1 MTFAFNNR
9 IAMDGI
15 EALERA
21 YKSDGAYLL
30 SVCRRYVS
38 DAATAQDMFQDG
50 FVSAYTNWNKFTD
63 RGPGSLKAW
72 LARIMANT
80 CLMYL
85 RKKDPVREADD
96 ITQVGFKTMS
106 DENLAESIAGVRDED
121 LYNMILSLPDNERTV
136 LNMFVFEGFSHK
148 EIASMLGIKESASA
162 MRFYRA
168 KAHLAE
174 MIEKYEKR

>member
-1 MTFAFNNR
+1 
-9 IAMDGI
+9 MDGI
-15 EALERA
+15 EALEKA
-21 YKSDGAYLL
+21 YKKDGAYLL
-30 SVCRRYVS
+30 SVCRRYVR
-38 DAATAQDMFQDG
+38 DADTARDMFQDG
-50 FVSAYTNWNKFTD
+50 FVSAYTNWSKFTD

-85 RKKDPVREADD
+85 RKRDPVREAEEIDTVPLKAVSDD
-96 ITQVGFKTMS
+96 S
-106 DENLAESIAGVRDED
+106 LAGSIAGIRDED
-121 LYNMILSLPDNERTV
+121 LYNMILDLPDVERTV

-148 EIASMLGIKESASA
+148 DIAHLLGIKESASA

>member
-1 MTFAFNNR
+1 
-9 IAMDGI
+9 MDGI
-15 EALERA
+15 EALEKA
-21 YKSDGAYLL
+21 YKKDGAYLL
-30 SVCRRYVS
+30 SVCRRYVR
-38 DAATAQDMFQDG
+38 DADTARDMFQDG
-50 FVSAYTNWNKFTD
+50 FVSAFTNWSKFTD

-85 RKKDPVREADD
+85 RKRDPVREADEID
-96 ITQVGFKTMS
+96 TVPLKAVS
-106 DENLAESIAGVRDED
+106 DDSLAGSIAGIKDED
-121 LYNMILSLPDNERTV
+121 LYNMILDLPDVERTV

-148 EIASMLGIKESASA
+148 DIAHLLGIKESASA

>member
-1 MTFAFNNR
+1 
-9 IAMDGI
+9 MDGR
-15 EALERA
+15 EALEKA
-21 YKSDGAYLL
+21 YKKDGAYLL
-30 SVCRRYVS
+30 SVCRRYVR
-38 DAATAQDMFQDG
+38 DADTARDMFQDG
-50 FVSAYTNWNKFTD
+50 FVSAYTNWSKFTD

-85 RKKDPVREADD
+85 RKRDPVREADEID
-96 ITQVGFKTMS
+96 TVPLKAVS
-106 DENLAESIAGVRDED
+106 DDSLAGSIAGIKDED
-121 LYNMILSLPDNERTV
+121 LYNMILDLPDLERTV

-148 EIASMLGIKESASA
+148 DIAHLLGIKESASA

>member
-1 MTFAFNNR
+1 
-9 IAMDGI
+9 MDGI
-15 EALERA
+15 EALEKA
-21 YKSDGAYLL
+21 YKKDGAYLL
-30 SVCRRYVS
+30 SVCRRYVR
-38 DAATAQDMFQDG
+38 DADTARDMFQDG
-50 FVSAYTNWNKFTD
+50 FVSAYTNWSKFTD

-85 RKKDPVREADD
+85 RKRDPVREADEID
-96 ITQVGFKTMS
+96 TVPLKAVS
-106 DENLAESIAGVRDED
+106 DDSLAGSIAGIKDED
-121 LYNMILSLPDNERTV
+121 LYNMILDLPDLERTV

-148 EIASMLGIKESASA
+148 DIAHLLGIKESASA

>member
-1 MTFAFNNR
+1 
-9 IAMDGI
+9 MDGI
-15 EALERA
+15 EALEKA
-21 YKSDGAYLL
+21 YRSDGAYLL
-30 SVCRRYVS
+30 SVCRRYVR
-38 DAATAQDMFQDG
+38 DAATAQDLFQDG
-50 FVSAYTNWNKFTD
+50 FVSAYTNWNKFSD

-96 ITQVGFKTMS
+96 VTALPLKAVS
-106 DENLAESIAGVRDED
+106 DDSLAGSIAGIKDQD
-121 LYNMILSLPDNERTV
+121 LYNMILDLPETERTV

-148 EIASMLGIKESASA
+148 EISSLLGIKESASA

>member
-1 MTFAFNNR
+1 
-9 IAMDGI
+9 MDGI
-15 EALERA
+15 EALEKA
-21 YKSDGAYLL
+21 YKKDGAYLL
-30 SVCRRYVS
+30 SVCRRYVR
-38 DAATAQDMFQDG
+38 DADTARDMFQDG
-50 FVSAYTNWNKFTD
+50 FVSAYTNWSKFTD

-80 CLMYL
+80 CLMFL
-85 RKKDPVREADD
+85 RKRDPVREADEID
-96 ITQVGFKTMS
+96 TVPLKAVS
-106 DENLAESIAGVRDED
+106 DDSLAGSIAGIKDED
-121 LYNMILSLPDNERTV
+121 LYNMILDLPDLERTV

-148 EIASMLGIKESASA
+148 DIAHLLGIKESASA

>member
-1 MTFAFNNR
+1 
-9 IAMDGI
+9 MDGI
-15 EALERA
+15 EALEKA
-21 YKSDGAYLL
+21 YKKDGAYLL
-30 SVCRRYVS
+30 SVCRRYVR
-38 DAATAQDMFQDG
+38 DADTARDMFQDG
-50 FVSAYTNWNKFTD
+50 FVSAYTNWSKFTD

-85 RKKDPVREADD
+85 RKRDPVREADEID
-96 ITQVGFKTMS
+96 TVPLKAAS
-106 DENLAESIAGVRDED
+106 DDSLAGSIADIKDED
-121 LYNMILSLPDNERTV
+121 LYNMILDLPDLERTV

-148 EIASMLGIKESASA
+148 DIAHLLGIKESASA

>member
-1 MTFAFNNR
+1 
-9 IAMDGI
+9 MDGI
-15 EALERA
+15 EALEKA
-21 YKSDGAYLL
+21 YKKDGAYLL
-30 SVCRRYVS
+30 SVCRRYVR
-38 DAATAQDMFQDG
+38 DADTARDMFQDG
-50 FVSAYTNWNKFTD
+50 FVSAYTNWSKFTD

-85 RKKDPVREADD
+85 RKRDPVREADEID
-96 ITQVGFKTMS
+96 TVPLKAVS
-106 DENLAESIAGVRDED
+106 DDSLAGSIAGIKDQD
-121 LYNMILSLPDNERTV
+121 LYNMILDLPDVERTV

-148 EIASMLGIKESASA
+148 DIAHLLGIKESASA

>member
-1 MTFAFNNR
+1 LHLIVR

-15 EALERA
+15 ETLEKA

-30 SVCRRYVS
+30 SVCRRYVR
-38 DAATAQDMFQDG
+38 DAATAQDLFQDG
-50 FVSAYTNWNKFTD
+50 FVSAYLNWDKFTD

-72 LARIMANT
+72 LSRIMANT
-80 CLMYL
+80 CLMFL
-85 RKKDPVREADD
+85 RKKDPVREADE
-96 ITQVGFKTMS
+96 ITTVRLNACS
-106 DENLAESIAGVRDED
+106 DESLAEGIARIKDED
-121 LYNMILSLPDNERTV
+121 LYRMVEDLPEQERTV

-148 EIASMLGIKESASA
+148 EIAAALGIKESASA

-174 MIEKYEKR
+174 MIEKYEKQ

>member
-1 MTFAFNNR
+1 
-9 IAMDGI
+9 MDGI
-15 EALERA
+15 EALEKA
-21 YKSDGAYLL
+21 YIKDGAYLL
-30 SVCRRYVS
+30 SVCRRYVR
-38 DAATAQDMFQDG
+38 DADTARDMFQDG
-50 FVSAYTNWNKFTD
+50 FVSAYTNWSKFTD

-85 RKKDPVREADD
+85 RKRDPVREADEID
-96 ITQVGFKTMS
+96 TVPLKAVS
-106 DENLAESIAGVRDED
+106 DDSLAGSIAGIRDED
-121 LYNMILSLPDNERTV
+121 LYNMLLDLPDLERTV

-148 EIASMLGIKESASA
+148 DIAHLLGIKESASA

>member
-1 MTFAFNNR
+1 
-9 IAMDGI
+9 MDGI
-15 EALERA
+15 EALEMA
-21 YKSDGAYLL
+21 YKKDGAYLL
-30 SVCRRYVS
+30 SVCRRYVR
-38 DAATAQDMFQDG
+38 DADTARDMFQDG
-50 FVSAYTNWNKFTD
+50 FVSAYTNWSKFTN

-85 RKKDPVREADD
+85 RKRDPVREADEID
-96 ITQVGFKTMS
+96 TVPLKAVS
-106 DENLAESIAGVRDED
+106 DDSLAGSIAGIRDED
-121 LYNMILSLPDNERTV
+121 LYNMILDLPELERTV

-148 EIASMLGIKESASA
+148 DIAHLLGIKESASA

>member
-1 MTFAFNNR
+1 
-9 IAMDGI
+9 MDGI
-15 EALERA
+15 EALEKA
-21 YKSDGAYLL
+21 YKKDGAYLL
-30 SVCRRYVS
+30 SVCRRYVR
-38 DAATAQDMFQDG
+38 DADTARDMFQDG
-50 FVSAYTNWNKFTD
+50 FVSAYTNWSKFTD

-85 RKKDPVREADD
+85 RKRDPVREADEID
-96 ITQVGFKTMS
+96 TVPLKAVS
-106 DENLAESIAGVRDED
+106 DDSLAGSIAGIKDED
-121 LYNMILSLPDNERTV
+121 LYNMILNLPDVERTV

-148 EIASMLGIKESASA
+148 DIAHLLGIKESASA

>member
-1 MTFAFNNR
+1 
-9 IAMDGI
+9 MDGI
-15 EALERA
+15 EALEKA
-21 YKSDGAYLL
+21 YKKDGAYLL
-30 SVCRRYVS
+30 SVCRRYVR
-38 DAATAQDMFQDG
+38 DADTARDMFQDG
-50 FVSAYTNWNKFTD
+50 FVSAYTNWSKFTD

-85 RKKDPVREADD
+85 RKRDPVREADEID
-96 ITQVGFKTMS
+96 TVPLKAVS
-106 DENLAESIAGVRDED
+106 DDSLAGSIAGIKDED
-121 LYNMILSLPDNERTV
+121 LYNMILDLPEVERTV

-148 EIASMLGIKESASA
+148 DIAHLLGIKESASA

>member
-1 MTFAFNNR
+1 
-9 IAMDGI
+9 MDGI
-15 EALERA
+15 EALEKA
-21 YKSDGAYLL
+21 YKKDGAYLL
-30 SVCRRYVS
+30 SVCRRYVR
-38 DAATAQDMFQDG
+38 DADTARDMFQDG
-50 FVSAYTNWNKFTD
+50 FVSAYTNWSKFTD

-85 RKKDPVREADD
+85 RKRDPVREADEID
-96 ITQVGFKTMS
+96 TVPLKAVS
-106 DENLAESIAGVRDED
+106 DDSLAGSIAGIKDED
-121 LYNMILSLPDNERTV
+121 LYNMILDLPDLERTV

-148 EIASMLGIKESASA
+148 DIAHVLGIKESASA

>member
-1 MTFAFNNR
+1 ME
-9 IAMDGI
+9 GI
-15 EALERA
+15 EALEKA
-21 YKSDGAYLL
+21 YKKDGAYLL
-30 SVCRRYVS
+30 SVCRRYVR
-38 DAATAQDMFQDG
+38 DADTARDMFQDG
-50 FVSAYTNWNKFTD
+50 FVSAYTNWSKFTD

-85 RKKDPVREADD
+85 RKRDPVREADEID
-96 ITQVGFKTMS
+96 TVPLKAVS
-106 DENLAESIAGVRDED
+106 DDSLAGSIAGIKDED
-121 LYNMILSLPDNERTV
+121 LYNMILDLPDLERTV

-148 EIASMLGIKESASA
+148 DIAHLLGIKESASA

>member
-1 MTFAFNNR
+1 
-9 IAMDGI
+9 MDGI
-15 EALERA
+15 EALEKA
-21 YKSDGAYLL
+21 YKKDGAYLL
-30 SVCRRYVS
+30 SVCRRYVR
-38 DAATAQDMFQDG
+38 DADTARDMFQDG
-50 FVSAYTNWNKFTD
+50 FVSAYTNWSKFTD

-85 RKKDPVREADD
+85 RKRDPVREAEEIDTVPLKAVSDD
-96 ITQVGFKTMS
+96 S
-106 DENLAESIAGVRDED
+106 LAGSIAGIKDED
-121 LYNMILSLPDNERTV
+121 LYNMILDLPDLERTV

-148 EIASMLGIKESASA
+148 DIAHLLGIKESASA

>member
-1 MTFAFNNR
+1 
-9 IAMDGI
+9 MDGI
-15 EALERA
+15 EALEKA
-21 YKSDGAYLL
+21 YKKDGAYLL
-30 SVCRRYVS
+30 SVCRRYVR
-38 DAATAQDMFQDG
+38 DADTARDMFQDG
-50 FVSAYTNWNKFTD
+50 FVSAYTNWSKFTD

-85 RKKDPVREADD
+85 RKRDPVREADEID
-96 ITQVGFKTMS
+96 TVPLKAVS
-106 DENLAESIAGVRDED
+106 DDSLAGSIAGIRDED
-121 LYNMILSLPDNERTV
+121 LYNMILDLPDLERTV

-148 EIASMLGIKESASA
+148 DIAHLLGIKESASA

>member
-1 MTFAFNNR
+1 
-9 IAMDGI
+9 MDGI
-15 EALERA
+15 EALEKA
-21 YKSDGAYLL
+21 YKKDGAYLL
-30 SVCRRYVS
+30 SVCRRYVR
-38 DAATAQDMFQDG
+38 DADTARDMFQDG
-50 FVSAYTNWNKFTD
+50 FVSAYTNWSKFTD

-85 RKKDPVREADD
+85 RKRDPVREADEID
-96 ITQVGFKTMS
+96 TVPLKAVS
-106 DENLAESIAGVRDED
+106 DDSLAGSIADIKDED
-121 LYNMILSLPDNERTV
+121 LYNMILDLPDLERTV

-148 EIASMLGIKESASA
+148 DIAHLLGIKESASA

>member
-1 MTFAFNNR
+1 
-9 IAMDGI
+9 MDGI
-15 EALERA
+15 EALEKA
-21 YKSDGAYLL
+21 YIKDGAYLL
-30 SVCRRYVS
+30 SVCRRYVR
-38 DAATAQDMFQDG
+38 DADTARDMFQDG
-50 FVSAYTNWNKFTD
+50 FVSAYTNWSKFTD

-85 RKKDPVREADD
+85 RKRDPVREADEID
-96 ITQVGFKTMS
+96 TVPLKAVS
-106 DENLAESIAGVRDED
+106 DDSLAGSIAGIRDED
-121 LYNMILSLPDNERTV
+121 LYNMILDLPDLERTV

-148 EIASMLGIKESASA
+148 DIAHLLGIKESASA

>member
-1 MTFAFNNR
+1 
-9 IAMDGI
+9 MDGI
-15 EALERA
+15 EALEKA
-21 YKSDGAYLL
+21 YKKDGAYLL
-30 SVCRRYVS
+30 SVCRRYVR
-38 DAATAQDMFQDG
+38 DADTARDMFQDG
-50 FVSAYTNWNKFTD
+50 FVSAYTNWSKFTD

-80 CLMYL
+80 CLMFL
-85 RKKDPVREADD
+85 RKRDPVREADEID
-96 ITQVGFKTMS
+96 SVPLKAVS
-106 DENLAESIAGVRDED
+106 DDSLAGSIAGIKDED
-121 LYNMILSLPDNERTV
+121 LYNMILDLPEVERTV

-148 EIASMLGIKESASA
+148 DIAHLLGIKESASA